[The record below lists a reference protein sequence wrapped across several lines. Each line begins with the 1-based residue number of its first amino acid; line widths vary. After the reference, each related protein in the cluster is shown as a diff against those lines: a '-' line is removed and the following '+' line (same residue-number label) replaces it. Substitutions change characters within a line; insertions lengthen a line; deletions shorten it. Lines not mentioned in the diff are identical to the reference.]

1 MYTPSWF
8 LTLFSKSLSN
18 SKFYRFFECFL
29 VEGYSVIFKTCLAL
43 MQLKEKKFVANSME
57 ENLMFINDMSF
68 YDTISDDEF
77 VDSIFSFDITTQDVT
92 SIEKEYTL
100 RNKNKMKILEDS
112 VIKAY
117 GKKVVDPRV
126 TY

>member
-1 MYTPSWF
+1 
-8 LTLFSKSLSN
+8 
-18 SKFYRFFECFL
+18 
-29 VEGYSVIFKTCLAL
+29 
-43 MQLKEKKFVANSME
+43 MQLKEKKIVANSME

-68 YDTISDDEF
+68 YDMISDDEF

>member
-1 MYTPSWF
+1 
-8 LTLFSKSLSN
+8 
-18 SKFYRFFECFL
+18 
-29 VEGYSVIFKTCLAL
+29 

-68 YDTISDDEF
+68 YDTISDDQF

>member
-1 MYTPSWF
+1 
-8 LTLFSKSLSN
+8 
-18 SKFYRFFECFL
+18 
-29 VEGYSVIFKTCLAL
+29 
-43 MQLKEKKFVANSME
+43 MQLKEKQFVANSME

-68 YDTISDDEF
+68 YDMISDDEF

>member
-1 MYTPSWF
+1 
-8 LTLFSKSLSN
+8 
-18 SKFYRFFECFL
+18 
-29 VEGYSVIFKTCLAL
+29 

-68 YDTISDDEF
+68 YDMISDDEF